1 MSNSLEEINEMELYA
16 NKKMMTPN
24 SLNHFKKYSAG
35 TVLKR
40 SGKLI
45 EAITRREQE
54 VLDLIAA
61 GLSNQEIADELVI
74 SVATVKR
81 HTVNIYG
88 KLGVNRRTQAVATA
102 RALAILQ

>member
-1 MSNSLEEINEMELYA
+1 MSNNYNIE
-16 NKKMMTPN
+16 
-24 SLNHFKKYSAG
+24 

-40 SGKLI
+40 SDKLI

-102 RALAILQ
+102 RALAILS

>member
-1 MSNSLEEINEMELYA
+1 MIF
-16 NKKMMTPN
+16 NKPFRY
-24 SLNHFKKYSAG
+24 LLKKYNIE
-35 TVLKR
+35 TILKR

-61 GLSNQEIADELVI
+61 GLSNQEIADELII
-74 SVATVKR
+74 SVGTVKR

-102 RALAILQ
+102 RALEILA

>member
-1 MSNSLEEINEMELYA
+1 MELSA
-16 NKKMMTPN
+16 NKKMMTQN
-24 SLNHFKKYSAG
+24 SLNHFKKYNAG
-35 TVLKR
+35 AVLKR

-45 EAITRREQE
+45 EAITLREQE

-61 GLSNQEIADELVI
+61 GLSNQEIADELII

-102 RALAILQ
+102 RALDILA